1 MPHDGFCGFFQYG
14 SGNRDYCLSYNFRRG
29 RMIRT
34 IAYQVFG
41 HAQSPDASDIQTL
54 AWRSFRPLTSGLRY
68 AGLAFVR
75 FWNIP
80 VLGAE
85 ETPES
90 RYYRTK
96 RFI

>member
-1 MPHDGFCGFFQYG
+1 
-14 SGNRDYCLSYNFRRG
+14 
-29 RMIRT
+29 MIRT
-34 IAYQVFG
+34 IAHQVFG
-41 HAQSPDASDIQTL
+41 HVRSPDARGIQIL
-54 AWRSFRPLTSGLRY
+54 AWRSFRALASGLKY
-68 AGLAFVR
+68 GGLAFVR